1 MTILEKSRELKQ
13 KIKNA
18 TSIFI
23 MGHKDLDLDALGAA
37 IGIYSYIQTKGKKC
51 FIIVDDKKQEPAVKK
66 MHELINDK
74 YKIIKSS
81 DLKKYLTKKDLLIVV
96 DTNKKMLVQ
105 NTNIVDIFEDI
116 VVIDHHDITEKSFQ
130 NCLMIVDTK
139 ASSACEMIAEFLE
152 NNKIEMTSVLSTI
165 LLAGIVLDTNN
176 YVLKTTCNTFK
187 MSYFLSMN
195 GADPQE
201 VQYILKQDLKKYIE
215 RQKVI
220 TNVNIIKQVA
230 VSCGKYKT
238 KYRREDL
245 AKIAD
250 TLLLFNKIEASFVV
264 GRIDKNTIGISARSL
279 GNIDIGKILE
289 IFGGGGSSFEAA
301 AKISGSTIKKVKEEI
316 MDIVKK
322 IQ

>member
-1 MTILEKSRELKQ
+1 MTILEKSRELKRQ
-13 KIKNA
+13 IKNA

-37 IGIYSYIQTKGKKC
+37 IGIYSYIQTMNIKC
-51 FIIVDDKKQEPAVKK
+51 YIIVDDKKQEPAVKK
-66 MHELINDK
+66 MNDLINDK
-74 YKIIKSS
+74 YRIIQSKE
-81 DLKKYLTKKDLLIVV
+81 LNKYLTNKNLLIVV
-96 DTNKKMLVQ
+96 DTNKKVLVQ
-105 NTNIVDIFEDI
+105 NPNIIDVFKNI

-130 NCLMIVDTK
+130 DCLMIVDTK

-152 NNKIEMTSVLSTI
+152 SNKIEMTPILSTI

-176 YVLKTTCNTFK
+176 YVLKTTCKTFK

-220 TNVNIIKQVA
+220 TDVVIIKQVA
-230 VSCGKYKT
+230 VSCGKYKIR
-238 KYRREDL
+238 YRREDL

-250 TLLLFNKIEASFVV
+250 TLLLFNKIEASFVI

-279 GNIDIGKILE
+279 GNIDVGKLME
-289 IFGGGGSSFEAA
+289 IFGGGGSSYEAA
-301 AKISGSTIKKVKEEI
+301 AKITGSTIKKIKEEI
-316 MDIVKK
+316 MDIVKQ